1 MKEYYRFF
9 KPPSALQTLNEEMVQ
24 RSKKAPKLKAKGAET
39 RHLVPFGLE
48 VESSPKKKT
57 NKPKETY

>member
-1 MKEYYRFF
+1 M
-9 KPPSALQTLNEEMVQ
+9 ALQNLTEEMVQ
-24 RSKKAPKLKAKGAET
+24 RAKKAPKLKAKGAET